1 MRPFFAVT
9 FCATALMACSQDS
22 SLSGEA
28 VQVNDTAQVA
38 TSLVVDQTA
47 ELDQESG
54 TDQIVKPAELVK
66 LEDIWDLAA
75 SRPGADIGQV
85 FQLFRL
91 KQSLGPRNVP
101 CFDPKSEDVCAKIVE
116 AISIVGLTEQQVGL
130 LLDSLELPHR
140 AIQRDCELLPV
151 TEDFVAGRVNLAVAD
166 GVVTGW
172 GSEGSEEFHYE
183 GAC

>member
-22 SLSGEA
+22 SLSGDDFP
-28 VQVNDTAQVA
+28 VNDTAQVA
-38 TSLVVDQTA
+38 TSLVVDQTT
-47 ELDQESG
+47 ESDQESG
-54 TDQIVKPAELVK
+54 TDEIIKSPELVK
-66 LEDIWDLAA
+66 LEDIWELVA

-101 CFDPKSEDVCAKIVE
+101 CFDPKSEDVCARIVE

-151 TEDFVAGRVNLAVAD
+151 TKDFVAGRVNLAVAD

>member
-1 MRPFFAVT
+1 MRQFFAVT
-9 FCATALMACSQDS
+9 FFLTALMACSQDS
-22 SLSGEA
+22 SLSGED
-28 VQVNDTAQVA
+28 VQGNDTAQVA
-38 TSLVVDQTA
+38 TSVVVDPTA
-47 ELDQESG
+47 ELDQESE

-75 SRPGADIGQV
+75 SRPGVDIGQV
-85 FQLFRL
+85 FQLFRF
-91 KQSLGPRNVP
+91 KQSLGPRNLP
-101 CFDPKSEDVCAKIVE
+101 CFDPKSEDVCARIVE

-172 GSEGSEEFHYE
+172 GSEGSEKFHYE
-183 GAC
+183 GDC